1 MSATRQLIAAAAVLD
16 GEFCGGRR
24 EPPGVLVRSSRPP
37 PISMTADGCVGHG
50 YTRRDEVHGRILHS
64 LGGITH
70 KCSSTWLLL
79 LLILSAA
86 SALSKIDFPVI
97 KCLEHAITY

>member
-1 MSATRQLIAAAAVLD
+1 MKYMNIFIYIIRVDDVSATRQLITAAVLD

-50 YTRRDEVHGRILHS
+50 YTRR
-64 LGGITH
+64 
-70 KCSSTWLLL
+70 
-79 LLILSAA
+79 
-86 SALSKIDFPVI
+86 
-97 KCLEHAITY
+97 